1 MPIKVEVFSAPG
13 CSKCGKAKQVLK
25 KIVDEWDSIAI
36 EWREVDILEELDYAV
51 QLGVLST
58 PAIAIDGELLFT
70 ALPSE
75 RKLRQTLEQYL
86 PEVMP

>member
-25 KIVDEWDSIAI
+25 KIVDEWDSVAI

-70 ALPSE
+70 ALPSKK
-75 RKLRQTLEQYL
+75 KLRQTLEQHL
-86 PEVMP
+86 QATMS